1 MGIAKAFCRIRISSR
16 LGNCLTNAIFEVGWD
31 IYPESSAQAAVK
43 ATNKDCTI
51 PFVLAVFYVL
61 VIYSAEPKK

>member
-1 MGIAKAFCRIRISSR
+1 MGIAKAFCGIRISGG
-16 LGNCLTNAIFEVGWD
+16 LGNRLTNAIFEVGWD
-31 IYPESSAQAAVK
+31 IYPEGSVGAAVK
-43 ATNKDCTI
+43 ASHKGCTI